1 MSSQPASAKRIPD
14 ALWVYGPDGLV
25 GTLHN
30 TDPLSFSYAETWLAT
45 PGAGPIVPGLPL
57 VPGQVET
64 PAVHL
69 LHHPV
74 VTRVDADVG
83 LGRFGAQAF
92 SDQVLTN
99 PSGFIGID
107 GAFRFLSNGTNERGL
122 AIYQINRGQLQV
134 VDPAPKSFARG
145 GA

>member
-64 PAVHL
+64 PAVAAFFENL
-69 LHHPV
+69 LPEGDQRKV
-74 VTRVDADVG
+74 ISMREKVSTVLACSRGSVG
-83 LGRFGAQAF
+83 RALG
-92 SDQVLTN
+92 
-99 PSGFIGID
+99 PSCWS
-107 GAFRFLSNGTNERGL
+107 R
-122 AIYQINRGQLQV
+122 
-134 VDPAPKSFARG
+134 KARPCRIPSTST
-145 GA
+145 